1 MSQKYEWLYNTTYPD
16 KVQEFTEKL
25 NITPN
30 DATLIKQ
37 IQALIEQKKFA
48 EANELR
54 KQIPNYKQKEI
65 IAQDWNTMAD
75 TVVALQLE
83 YDSRYTPSYVLS
95 KEKPT
100 NQSEGDYWYRITNIK
115 YFGETEEIGIGEKSP
130 DNPYILQGLEVPDTE
145 ITLYSLPSG
154 VCDEYNT
161 QASVLIKKV
170 NKVTLNGTQT
180 ITWVSNL
187 SDNDWVTFTIAPAQ
201 IGIRTRTNIFCDKMP
216 VTLQN
221 TNRVEIDSSGKI
233 VLVQIPNIWIG
244 ISKSDTTTIAKEK
257 INVWLSQNPITVLY
271 ELETPEIIQL

>member
-95 KEKPT
+95 KEQPT
-100 NQSEGDYWYRITNIK
+100 NQSEGDYWFQITNVEYI
-115 YFGETEEIGIGEKSP
+115 GETEEIGTGDKSP
-130 DNPYILQGLEVPDTE
+130 SNPYQLKGVSVPNTDIILYGLSDE
-145 ITLYSLPSG
+145 IY
-154 VCDEYNT
+154 DNYEEN
-161 QASVLIKKV
+161 
-170 NKVTLNGTQT
+170 NKVLTRRIGKYILNGSEEWSTINDTKGTQYFTFNLNNNKDT
-180 ITWVSNL
+180 ICITNMYQFKNGWEIADITQSCFFNTEVSNNLIIKDTSKTLETFKQML
-187 SDNDWVTFTIAPAQ
+187 SE
-201 IGIRTRTNIFCDKMP
+201 TN
-216 VTLQN
+216 
-221 TNRVEIDSSGKI
+221 
-233 VLVQIPNIWIG
+233 LV
-244 ISKSDTTTIAKEK
+244 
-257 INVWLSQNPITVLY
+257 VLY
-271 ELETPEIIQL
+271 ELITPKIIQL